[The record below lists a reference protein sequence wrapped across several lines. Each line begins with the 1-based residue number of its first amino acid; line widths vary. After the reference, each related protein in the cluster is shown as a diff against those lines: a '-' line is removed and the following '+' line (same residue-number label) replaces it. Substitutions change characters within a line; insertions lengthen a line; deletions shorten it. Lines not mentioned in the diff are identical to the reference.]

1 MEHINDSAGGDEPMT
16 SQWPQLPHRGPVA
29 GDYERL
35 SLVQSSHDSAAV
47 IAEFALGN
55 LLAHTSTVARGA
67 TSRPS

>member
-1 MEHINDSAGGDEPMT
+1 VEHSNDSAGGDEPMT

-47 IAEFALGN
+47 IAEFPLGD
-55 LLAHTSTVARGA
+55 LLAHISIVARGA
-67 TSRPS
+67 TAFC

>member
-1 MEHINDSAGGDEPMT
+1 VEHSNDSAGGDEPMT

-47 IAEFALGN
+47 IAEFPLGD
-55 LLAHTSTVARGA
+55 LLAHISIVARGA
-67 TSRPS
+67 TAIR